1 MGNPKQSE
9 VLRSLLHALPCA
21 AVVAALPL
29 EGPRRPGPTPA
40 HICTRTGLTAVHRP
54 SQFELSVCAVRAS
67 VNDRASFEQQ
77 AGALARR
84 ASHTIPRL
92 CPSVP
97 LFAHNRRS
105 RTSIAHTHTRTQT
118 NTHTCARTYTHTPTH
133 THKHTRTHTHARK
146 PHGHIHTDTDTRVD
160 ACRVNMPAF
169 DGAGA

>member
-84 ASHTIPRL
+84 ASHTIPRPAVSV
-92 CPSVP
+92 CPSVRAQP
-97 LFAHNRRS
+97 KVAHER
-105 RTSIAHTHTRTQT
+105 HTHTH
-118 NTHTCARTYTHTPTH
+118 THTNEHAHVRAHIH
-133 THKHTRTHTHARK
+133 THTHTHAQT
-146 PHGHIHTDTDTRVD
+146 HSHAHTRAQTTRTHSYGYGYARRCVPCKH
-160 ACRVNMPAF
+160 ARV
-169 DGAGA
+169 